1 MELGLVTEQD
11 FEARVLRNPLPV
23 LLDLYADWC
32 EPCKQLLPVL
42 EGLADELQGK
52 VEFLRVNVETSPALG
67 QAFRVQSIPM
77 LVLLKDGRPVDQRVG
92 AVDKRMLLEMLRP
105 VIPASSEEVEPAAL
119 AQLLSAGR
127 VLAVDVRDANSYGRY
142 HVPGA
147 IHVPAAELT
156 TRLDELAP
164 TDGRLRVLYGRT
176 TDDGR
181 LAVDAARAAGAQVG
195 LLVGGFLHWEAD
207 GNEVERG

>member
-1 MELGLVTEQD
+1 MQLPLVSEQD
-11 FEARVLRNPLPV
+11 FELRVLRNPLPV

-32 EPCKQLLPVL
+32 EPCKALAPVL
-42 EGLADELQGK
+42 ESLADELQGK
-52 VEFLRVNVETSPALG
+52 VDFMRVDVEASPMLA

-92 AVDKRMLLEMLRP
+92 AVDRQSLMDMLRG
-105 VIPASSEEVEPAAL
+105 VLPASSQELEPAAL
-119 AQLLSAGR
+119 AQALQAGQ
-127 VLAVDVRDANSYGRY
+127 VLPVDVRDAGSFGRY

-147 IHVPAAELT
+147 INVPAAEIA
-156 TRLDELAP
+156 TRLEELAP
-164 TDGRLRVLYGRT
+164 VDGRLRVLYGRT

-181 LAVDAARAAGAQVG
+181 AAVDAAREAGAQVG

-207 GNEVERG
+207 GHEVERG